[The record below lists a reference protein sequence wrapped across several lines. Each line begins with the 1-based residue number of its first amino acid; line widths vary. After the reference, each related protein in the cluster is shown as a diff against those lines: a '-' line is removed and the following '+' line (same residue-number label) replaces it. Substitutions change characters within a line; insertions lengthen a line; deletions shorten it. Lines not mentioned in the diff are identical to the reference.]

1 MTFYDFINNWVWCLF
16 KTCLAVY
23 PLYVQWN
30 DKRRYWNDTPL
41 LMYITFHV
49 IFCIGLT
56 IWLGGLGLSF
66 ISYSYRDYT
75 QMESSQKII
84 SSADLLTCLHTF
96 PSFSLSP
103 FLLSS
108 PPPSLPFNPSPPKK
122 KIKSFLGQVFKC
134 GHMEPVVGQL
144 VSLLLKRWFCVVLA
158 LLDPMCVLLLRGAPG
173 NSTAVA

>member
-1 MTFYDFINNWVWCLF
+1 MFFFLFVVSKKLHFFFFFFLGMTFYDFINNWVWCLF

-108 PPPSLPFNPSPPKK
+108 PPPSLPFNPSPPQKK
-122 KIKSFLGQVFKC
+122 NKEFSGS
-134 GHMEPVVGQL
+134 
-144 VSLLLKRWFCVVLA
+144 SLQMW
-158 LLDPMCVLLLRGAPG
+158 PHGACSGPTG
-173 NSTAVA
+173 VIVA

>member
-1 MTFYDFINNWVWCLF
+1 
-16 KTCLAVY
+16 
-23 PLYVQWN
+23 
-30 DKRRYWNDTPL
+30 
-41 LMYITFHV
+41 MYITFHV

-122 KIKSFLGQVFKC
+122 NKEFSGS
-134 GHMEPVVGQL
+134 
-144 VSLLLKRWFCVVLA
+144 SLQMW
-158 LLDPMCVLLLRGAPG
+158 PHGACSGPTG
-173 NSTAVA
+173 VIVA